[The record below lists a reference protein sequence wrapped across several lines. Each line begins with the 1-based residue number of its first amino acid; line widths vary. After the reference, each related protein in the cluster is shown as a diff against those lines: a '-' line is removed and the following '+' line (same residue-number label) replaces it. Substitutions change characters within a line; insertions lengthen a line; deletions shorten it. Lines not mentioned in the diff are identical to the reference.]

1 MIISVRKQ
9 EEVSEQTRRKTAK
22 KQFTSDKIGP
32 DRASVIINPADALNI
47 RIETIR
53 SAKESIDIVMYKIVD
68 SDSTKAFFGEVYEA
82 AERGVRV
89 NIMVNGLMY
98 MIYQNQKSMKAL
110 NAHPNITCRLYN
122 PVRLLSP
129 HRLQTLM
136 HDKIILVDKDYLLL
150 GGRNI
155 DERHFKPKGF
165 EQPFAYDL
173 EIFVVNTDDSK
184 LAKSVIGEMREYIDS
199 LYQYKLTEILDEKS
213 HPVFIREMLE
223 IKKKY
228 AKTNPQFYEKSIAYY
243 IEETVATNKI
253 TLIHNPIATERK
265 EPVLGYQL
273 RYLAM
278 KAKDRVVVQTPY
290 MTGTKKLIETF
301 DEIAD
306 QVNLSILTNSPASTP
321 NLFAFS
327 NYFGHRKKFV
337 QTGANIY
344 EFQSY
349 DSVHNKSL
357 IIDDELSIIGTFN
370 MDARSLY
377 INSES
382 MLVVD
387 GEEFNAF
394 FTQDVEKFE
403 KQSLQV
409 GEDNEYLPRENVEH
423 LNTPII
429 KKGFI
434 WVLFYLL
441 RGIQFLL

>member
-1 MIISVRKQ
+1 MKQ
-9 EEVSEQTRRKTAK
+9 EEVSEQTKRRTDK
-22 KQFTSDKIGP
+22 KQFTSNKIGP
-32 DRASVIINPADALNI
+32 DRASVIINPADALNV

-98 MIYQNQKSMKAL
+98 MMYRNQKSMKAL

-122 PVRLLSP
+122 PVHLLKPS
-129 HRLQTLM
+129 RLQTLM

-165 EQPFAYDL
+165 NQPFAYDL

-184 LAKSVIGEMREYIDS
+184 LAKSVIGEMREYIDG

-213 HPVFIREMLE
+213 HPAFIQEILE
-223 IKKKY
+223 VKKNYTKS
-228 AKTNPQFYEKSIAYY
+228 NPQFYEKSIAYY

-253 TLIHNPIATERK
+253 TLIHNPIEAARK

-278 KAKDRVVVQTPY
+278 KSKERVVVQTPY
-290 MTGTKKLIETF
+290 MSGTEKIIESF
-301 DEIAD
+301 DKVANR
-306 QVNLSILTNSPASTP
+306 VNLSILTNSPASTP

-327 NYFGHRKKFV
+327 NYFGHREKFV
-337 QTGANIY
+337 NTGANIY

-357 IIDDELSIIGTFN
+357 IIDDTLSIIGTFN

-382 MLVVD
+382 MLVVN

-394 FTQDVEKFE
+394 FTQDVEKFK
-403 KQSLQV
+403 KQSLKV
-409 GEDNEYLPRENVEH
+409 GEDNEYLPKEDVEP
-423 LNTPII
+423 LETSFI
-429 KKGFI
+429 KKVFTWI
-434 WVLFYLL
+434 LFYLL